1 MTENINEIDS
11 KILNNILSDFQKV
24 SKNLNFASK
33 KIIKNKFSRY
43 PIFIISKN
51 DINVGSLLF
60 DHNEIN
66 NNNWK
71 YYATYYENIVENKL
85 IENQDKF
92 LKNFKNPDKFCCIIY
107 LDNKN
112 SKFIFVPY
120 QGDKL

>member
-11 KILNNILSDFQKV
+11 KILNNIISDFQKV

-43 PIFIISKN
+43 PIFIMSKN

-71 YYATYYENIVENKL
+71 YYATYYENIVENR
-85 IENQDKF
+85 N
-92 LKNFKNPDKFCCIIY
+92 
-107 LDNKN
+107 N
-112 SKFIFVPY
+112 S
-120 QGDKL
+120 